1 MERALSGVGTVSHVA
16 DTQQRRRSSSSSNDR
31 PVPARARERL
41 LAGLATAIEEKGYRE
56 TTLADIVR
64 LAKVSRRVFY
74 QVFDTKDDALFALVE
89 QVDAELVDALRAG
102 INSRSHWETQVVQS
116 IDVYFASILSHPGFY
131 LCVIRELPYLGAQA
145 APVVRRGTET
155 LVELIGQLTDNA
167 AFRRAAH
174 PPTERR
180 LALMIVGALN
190 ELVADMLET
199 RGDEASYRR
208 LAVAG
213 TTALLSTSHD

>member
-1 MERALSGVGTVSHVA
+1 MERALSGVGTVSHVP
-16 DTQQRRRSSSSSNDR
+16 DTQHHRPSSRSSNDR

-116 IDVYFASILSHPGFY
+116 IDVYGERV
-131 LCVIRELPYLGAQA
+131 CTRE
-145 APVVRRGTET
+145 
-155 LVELIGQLTDNA
+155 
-167 AFRRAAH
+167 
-174 PPTERR
+174 
-180 LALMIVGALN
+180 
-190 ELVADMLET
+190 
-199 RGDEASYRR
+199 
-208 LAVAG
+208 
-213 TTALLSTSHD
+213 